1 MSQSEILEIIEERV
15 DFTVNRGNELNDELA
30 IKHETIKIALL
41 PIKANNYEIYN
52 EKQSFN
58 INCFHQIGWPDPFP
72 NKMKD
77 GKFVPISESDCE
89 KYVKSTKAINKKLL
103 VEENMFLSKNVDI
116 MNIFTLRKQKKT
128 LKQMVGRKE
137 TSLNLGL

>member
-1 MSQSEILEIIEERV
+1 MSPSEILEIIEERIE
-15 DFTVNRGNELNDELA
+15 FTVNRANEMNNELS

-58 INCFHQIGWPDPFP
+58 INYFHQIGWPDPFP

-77 GKFVPISESDCE
+77 GKFVPISESDSE
-89 KYVKSTKAINKKLL
+89 KYVKNTKIINKKML
-103 VEENMFLSKNVDI
+103 VEENMYLSKNVDI
-116 MNIFTLRKQKKT
+116 VNIFTLRKQIF
-128 LKQMVGRKE
+128 L
-137 TSLNLGL
+137 S